1 MIINHINNSF
11 FLLKKNK
18 VNIVFDP
25 WIGEMPDTSTWSY
38 PNTSGN
44 KSILNKINPEL
55 IYISH
60 LHSDHYDEQVLKKYR
75 KKKTKILIKKF
86 PDQRLKILNLQ

>member
-11 FLLKKNK
+11 FQLKKNK

-38 PNTSGN
+38 STPV
-44 KSILNKINPEL
+44 E
-55 IYISH
+55 ISQ
-60 LHSDHYDEQVLKKYR
+60 Y
-75 KKKTKILIKKF
+75 
-86 PDQRLKILNLQ
+86 